1 MQSRTSSRVGLNSVT
16 DNNTF
21 NREASQI
28 GLLFANIVYGKNG
41 IPAEELT
48 GIQNV
53 PRLINATSKMYGR
66 YMAHVM
72 SQKFRRPFNA
82 SEPRPP
88 PLQGIIYTAKPRLVQ
103 HIAPKIALQVLLG
116 IMTLCGML
124 SWMLMPK
131 VKFLPH
137 DPCSIAGTAH
147 LLAEDDFWSGKKRW
161 DVDQMFQLET
171 RNGRFGIYAVGA
183 ESRRLLD

>member
-1 MQSRTSSRVGLNSVT
+1 
-16 DNNTF
+16 
-21 NREASQI
+21 
-28 GLLFANIVYGKNG
+28 
-41 IPAEELT
+41 
-48 GIQNV
+48 
-53 PRLINATSKMYGR
+53 
-66 YMAHVM
+66 
-72 SQKFRRPFNA
+72 
-82 SEPRPP
+82 
-88 PLQGIIYTAKPRLVQ
+88 
-103 HIAPKIALQVLLG
+103 
-116 IMTLCGML
+116 
-124 SWMLMPK
+124 MLMPK